1 MHGAVIDHVL
11 TRSVR
16 DSAAM
21 LDATH
26 GTEHGALFHI
36 APPERPYIDELG
48 RDPGRLT
55 IGFSTRSPIGPPVAD
70 EEVQAVRDVAR
81 PLDPPGHHVEEAEP
95 QLGGLPL
102 GKVFIPV
109 LKSERSSGGT
119 W

>member
-48 RDPGRLT
+48 SDPGRLT
-55 IGFSTRSPIGPPVAD
+55 IGFSARSPIGTPAD
-70 EEVQAVRDVAR
+70 DAAAIGIAQCGEHVCQFVMISVVDVT
-81 PLDPPGHHVEEAEP
+81 
-95 QLGGLPL
+95 
-102 GKVFIPV
+102 
-109 LKSERSSGGT
+109 LKKK
-119 W
+119 

>member
-1 MHGAVIDHVL
+1 MSRRPPISTRTDTLFPYTTLLRSQGPRYVERMHGAVIDHVL

-55 IGFSTRSPIGPPVAD
+55 IGFSARSPIGTD
-70 EEVQAVRDVAR
+70 R
-81 PLDPPGHHVEEAEP
+81 
-95 QLGGLPL
+95 
-102 GKVFIPV
+102 
-109 LKSERSSGGT
+109 KSTRLHSSQ
-119 W
+119 